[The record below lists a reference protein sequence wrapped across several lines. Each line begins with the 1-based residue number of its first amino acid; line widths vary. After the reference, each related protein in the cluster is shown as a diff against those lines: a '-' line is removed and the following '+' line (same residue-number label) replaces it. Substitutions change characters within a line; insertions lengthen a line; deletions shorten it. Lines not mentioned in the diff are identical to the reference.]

1 VAGGVLVAVAI
12 ALVARPWGDGGARRD
27 DSVRV
32 PRGAG
37 GAATLVL
44 DARGGRVLLTG
55 DAPAGALLDARGAGD
70 DATATHAATAGEH
83 DVRVTGATT
92 TIRLSPDVRW
102 TLRMTVGADDADLN
116 LAGLDVQAVE
126 VAGGAAVL
134 AVALPPADGASRAE
148 VSAGTDDLR
157 FRLARGDAARVT
169 VESGVGWVALDGD
182 RTGGL
187 GAGGALTTAG
197 FDAEADHW
205 ELVVAGGA
213 GGVTVERLP

>member
-1 VAGGVLVAVAI
+1 MAGGVLVALAI
-12 ALVARPWGDGGARRD
+12 ALVARPWGDGGAGRD
-27 DSVRV
+27 DAVRV
-32 PRGAG
+32 PRGG
-37 GAATLVL
+37 DDAATLVL

-55 DAPAGALLDARGAGD
+55 DAPAGTLLDARGAGD
-70 DATATHAATAGEH
+70 DATATHAAAAGEH
-83 DVRVTGATT
+83 DVRVTGATA

-102 TLRMTVGADDADLN
+102 TLRVTVGADDADLD

-134 AVALPPADGASRAE
+134 AVALPPAGGASRAE

-169 VESGVGWVALDGD
+169 VESGVGSVALDGH

-187 GAGGALTTAG
+187 GAGADLTTAG
-197 FDAEADHW
+197 FDAEVDHW

-213 GGVTVERLP
+213 GGVTVEHLP